1 MLFRSEHSA
10 AEASETVEL
19 STHAGQIL
27 AVGNAKM
34 ADLKEAISDISK
46 CSESIQEIITTI
58 EEIASQTN
66 LLSLN
71 AAIEAARAGE
81 AGKGF
86 AIVADQVKALAEE
99 SSRAAGETN
108 KLIERTVLAVE
119 KGIGIADETA
129 ENINDVMQNAKLAT
143 EKMAATSQ
151 SLSHDVGNMQ
161 QINENIIRV
170 AEIVDNNSAAS
181 QETAAVSEEQK
192 AQVESMVSLMDKFH
206 I

>member
-1 MLFRSEHSA
+1 ME
-10 AEASETVEL
+10 
-19 STHAGQIL
+19 
-27 AVGNAKM
+27 
-34 ADLKEAISDISK
+34 LKEAIGDISK

-108 KLIERTVLAVE
+108 KLIERTVQAVE

-129 ENINDVMQNAKLAT
+129 ANINDVMLNAKLAT
-143 EKMAATSQ
+143 EKMESTAQT
-151 SLSHDVGNMQ
+151 LSNDVKNMHL
-161 QINENIIRV
+161 INENIVRV

-181 QETAAVSEEQK
+181 EETAAVSEEQK
-192 AQVESMVSLMDKFH
+192 AQVESMVNLMDQFN

>member
-1 MLFRSEHSA
+1 MTPDRKKKQDYVGEFVEIKNSFYRIIEKMKDTLTTIREVSLQIDTGAEQLACAATDLAEGSTEQSNKVSDLVNLVDEVYDSMERSA
-10 AEASETVEL
+10 ADAAETVKL
-19 STHAGQIL
+19 STHAAEIL
-27 AVGNAKM
+27 FAGNAKM
-34 ADLKEAISDISK
+34 QELKEAIGDISK

-108 KLIERTVLAVE
+108 KLI
-119 KGIGIADETA
+119 G
-129 ENINDVMQNAKLAT
+129 
-143 EKMAATSQ
+143 
-151 SLSHDVGNMQ
+151 
-161 QINENIIRV
+161 
-170 AEIVDNNSAAS
+170 
-181 QETAAVSEEQK
+181 
-192 AQVESMVSLMDKFH
+192 
-206 I
+206 